1 MMSNHDNAEDVVKYA
16 DSLKHVHIAEMQRM
30 LPEDDYSPFVK
41 QVIGNLKEIG
51 YNGTI
56 SFETKNGE
64 GLDSMKKALKLLKS
78 QF

>member
-1 MMSNHDNAEDVVKYA
+1 M
-16 DSLKHVHIAEMQRM
+16 KHVHIAEMQRM

-51 YNGTI
+51 YSGSI